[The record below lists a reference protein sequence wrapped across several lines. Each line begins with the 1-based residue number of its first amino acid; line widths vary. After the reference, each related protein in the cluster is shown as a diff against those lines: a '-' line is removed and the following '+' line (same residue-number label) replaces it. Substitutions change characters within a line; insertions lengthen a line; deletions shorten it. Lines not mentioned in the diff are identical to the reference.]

1 MATYARGWERFEA
14 AGLEVAG
21 IVVDPVSNNKAM
33 IDKLLLPFPILSD
46 PEARVI
52 REWEVWNPHDGGV
65 AKPSLFLVRP
75 DLTIAYSY
83 VGTDFADRP
92 TDEEIWEAVERG

>member
-1 MATYARGWERFEA
+1 LASYARGWERFTSV
-14 AGLEVAG
+14 GLQVAG
-21 IVVDPVSNNKAM
+21 IVVDPVANNKAM
-33 IDKLLLPFPILSD
+33 VEKLVLPFSILSD

-52 REWEVWNPHDGGV
+52 HEWDVWNQHDGGV

-75 DLTIAYSY
+75 DMSIGYSY

-92 TDEEIWEAVERG
+92 TDDELWEAVGRG

>member
-1 MATYARGWERFEA
+1 
-14 AGLEVAG
+14 LQVVG
-21 IVVDPVSNNKAM
+21 IVVDPVANNRAM
-33 IDKLLLPFPILSD
+33 IEKLVLPFSILSD

-52 REWEVWNPHDGGV
+52 QQWDVWNPHDGGV

-75 DLTIAYSY
+75 DMSFAYSY

-92 TDEEIWEAVERG
+92 TDEELWEAAGRG